1 MMYLDM
7 ALSALGGDGA
17 PPGTQ
22 GNTTSNRTIAG
33 GNTITTGHQNGIPPV
48 GGTDHGLMRVTIME
62 QTIMEQTIME
72 QTIMEQTELKKEKA
86 T

>member
-1 MMYLDM
+1 MPL
-7 ALSALGGDGA
+7 LQGA
-17 PPGTQ
+17 KMEYHLLVEPVLADE
-22 GNTTSNRTIAG
+22 GNEI
-33 GNTITTGHQNGIPPV
+33 
-48 GGTDHGLMRVTIME
+48 TIME